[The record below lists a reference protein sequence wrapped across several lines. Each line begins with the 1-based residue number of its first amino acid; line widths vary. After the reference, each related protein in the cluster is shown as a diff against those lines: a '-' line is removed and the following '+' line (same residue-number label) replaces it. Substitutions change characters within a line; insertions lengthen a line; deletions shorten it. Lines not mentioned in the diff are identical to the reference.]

1 MHSSKKKESEYKTP
15 LLTNSVQK
23 VYSRLLLEHM
33 KMAPKTNGQFLQ
45 RYRSSHKI
53 APNPELSAFLVKINI
68 LTFETNFYGIFFIR
82 SGFKFGCFLY
92 NNVRLH
98 QHLGLLLL
106 ISFVKRFDF
115 CKSNFRTYRKLKSL
129 ASISARRNLG

>member
-68 LTFETNFYGIFFIR
+68 LTFKTNFYGIFFIR
-82 SGFKFGCFLY
+82 SGFKFGCFSLQQCSTSSAFRSFTPHF
-92 NNVRLH
+92 VR
-98 QHLGLLLL
+98 QA
-106 ISFVKRFDF
+106 V
-115 CKSNFRTYRKLKSL
+115 
-129 ASISARRNLG
+129 